1 MSRFVRPALWS
12 LVAAAGLS
20 ILALARIRADE
31 PVVRNETKFLDTPSS
46 SFGSSPLSPPAS
58 TNTSQKA
65 DGPKRP
71 DPNQENLGR
80 MHGEQPR
87 NPRALFITD
96 KASDKSNAEL
106 ARLAKPDGE
115 FETMKA
121 AGWLIGEG
129 ADNDVQ
135 VVDRRL
141 VPELAK
147 ELQIQEYPAVCCIN
161 HGKIVRSFKSGC
173 TTPLDAW
180 TFSWL
185 IKGVDERPTAPV
197 LEAATVE
204 TTGHYPL
211 RGNHWS
217 VNGDWNPTREEVLH
231 ILRGPNHAAS
241 LLPQWQID
249 SWSLEELR
257 SLHDNLHESDPN
269 YNPYASSGSSSP
281 SSQRSWQDHKSK
293 GER

>member
-1 MSRFVRPALWS
+1 MRTVWLVLLAAQVAFLSGLW
-12 LVAAAGLS
+12 AA
-20 ILALARIRADE
+20 RADE
-31 PVVRNETKFLDTPSS
+31 PAAKSNATAADKSIPPKETAQGASS
-46 SFGSSPLSPPAS
+46 GTEKTEKSAGDKKKSPF
-58 TNTSQKA
+58 N
-65 DGPKRP
+65 
-71 DPNQENLGR
+71 ENLGR
-80 MHGEQPR
+80 IHGEQPR
-87 NPRALFITD
+87 NPRVLFITEKESESC
-96 KASDKSNAEL
+96 KAVV
-106 ARLAKPDGE
+106 ARLKKADGE

-135 VVDRRL
+135 LVDREI
-141 VPELAK
+141 VPDLAEQLK
-147 ELQIQEYPAVCCIN
+147 AKEYPAVCCIN

-217 VNGDWNPTREEVLH
+217 VNGDWNPTRDEVIQH
-231 ILRGPNHAAS
+231 LRGPNHVNS
-241 LLPQWQID
+241 LLPEWHID
-249 SWSLEELR
+249 IWSVEELR

-269 YNPYASSGSSSP
+269 YNPYASSSSS
-281 SSQRSWQDHKSK
+281 SQTGWQAHKSK